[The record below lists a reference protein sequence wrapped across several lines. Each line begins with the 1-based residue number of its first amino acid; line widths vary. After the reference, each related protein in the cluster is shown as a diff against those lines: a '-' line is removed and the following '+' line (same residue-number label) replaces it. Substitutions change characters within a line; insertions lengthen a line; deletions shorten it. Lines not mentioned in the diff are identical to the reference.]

1 MISSLQK
8 YKVTLFGEI
17 HALVSDDSEKNVL
30 SSVHLVDTL
39 MKDIAQ
45 QTRCTDTKQLA
56 LLAALHLAQQ
66 QLCDQSKLMSLIDNE
81 LKTVAQ

>member
-1 MISSLQK
+1 LQK